1 MTGIPSLMQSENN
14 SDLTMLEE
22 VVVRN
27 LGLIANAALTPSPGL
42 TVITGETGAGKT
54 AMLGALRL
62 LIGEPAP
69 KGLIGPHADNADVSA
84 RFVTTIEHVARR
96 TITPN
101 RSKAYLDGAIGTASA
116 LRETIGPMVSIVG
129 QHDQHTITSS
139 VGVRHLL
146 DASLTTAEREDVDA
160 YATTWAEYE
169 AIREEADLLGT
180 DQRHLAREL
189 ETIRFQIAEIAD
201 SGFEPGDEELLR
213 DRAVKLRHADEL
225 ATAIDVAIERL
236 GDGEASAA
244 IEQGARAISG
254 AAALDPDLADLYTQI
269 TVLLTMLSDINAEIG
284 RYAADLE
291 VEPGLLEDTEQRV
304 ALLGSLKRKYGDS
317 LESILG
323 FLKDAE
329 IREDELASL
338 LASADDIN
346 ERLKTVTDSLGLAG
360 DVLRSTRQEAANRIA
375 STAVSHLKDLG
386 FNAPLVEI
394 SVTASEPTRS
404 GSDTAAVLFASDDN
418 LTPAPVASIA
428 SGGEL
433 SRLVL
438 ALTLASGGV
447 ETDVVAFD
455 EIDAGVGG
463 ETALAM
469 GLKLASLASSRQVLC
484 VTHLPQVAAFADR
497 HFVVS
502 RDGVSA
508 SISTVVDDQRT
519 EELSR
524 MLAGL
529 SSSDK
534 GKQHAAELLALAS
547 AAKTG

>member
-1 MTGIPSLMQSENN
+1 
-14 SDLTMLEE
+14 MLEE
-22 VVVRN
+22 VVVSN
-27 LGLIANAALTPSPGL
+27 LGLISNATLTPSAGL

-62 LIGEPAP
+62 LIGESAP
-69 KGLIGPHADNADVSA
+69 KGLIGPHADSADVSA
-84 RFVTTIEHVARR
+84 RFVATIEHVARR
-96 TITPN
+96 TITPG

-129 QHDQHTITSS
+129 QHDQHTITSTD
-139 VGVRHLL
+139 GVRRLL
-146 DASLTTAEREDVDA
+146 DASFTKSERKDVDA
-160 YATTWAEYE
+160 YADTWADYE
-169 AIREEADLLGT
+169 TIRDEADLLGT

-201 SGFEPGDEELLR
+201 AGFELGDDELLR
-213 DRAVKLRHADEL
+213 GRAIKLRHADEL

-236 GDGEASAA
+236 GDRGASAA

-254 AAALDPDLADLYTQI
+254 AAGLDANLADLHDQI
-269 TVLLTMLSDINAEIG
+269 SVLVTMLSDVNVEIV

-291 VEPGLLEDTEQRV
+291 VEPSLLEDTEQRV
-304 ALLGSLKRKYGDS
+304 ALLASLKRKYGDS
-317 LESILG
+317 LESIIG

-329 IREDELASL
+329 TREEELASL
-338 LASADDIN
+338 LASADGIN
-346 ERLKTVTDSLGLAG
+346 ERLETMASSLRLAG
-360 DVLRSTRQEAANRIA
+360 DALRSTRRKAADRIA
-375 STAVSHLKDLG
+375 TTAVSHLKDLG
-386 FNAPLVEI
+386 FNAPLIEI

-404 GSDTAAVLFASDDN
+404 GSDTVTVLFASDSS
-418 LTPAPVASIA
+418 LSPEPVASIA

-469 GLKLASLASSRQVLC
+469 GRKLASLASTRQVLC
-484 VTHLPQVAAFADR
+484 VTHLPQVAAFADE
-497 HFVVS
+497 HYVV
-502 RDGVSA
+502 RREGVSA
-508 SISTVVDDQRT
+508 TIVAVTGDQRT
-519 EELSR
+519 EEVSR

-534 GKQHAAELLALAS
+534 GKQHAEELLALAS
-547 AAKTG
+547 AEKAG

>member
-1 MTGIPSLMQSENN
+1 
-14 SDLTMLEE
+14 MLEE

-27 LGLIANAALTPSPGL
+27 LGLISSATLTPSPGL

-69 KGLIGPHADNADVSA
+69 KGLIGPNGDAADVSA
-84 RFVTTIEHVARR
+84 RFVASTEHVARR
-96 TITPN
+96 TVTPN
-101 RSKAYLDGAIGTASA
+101 RSKAYLDGAIATASA

-139 VGVRHLL
+139 DGVRHLL
-146 DASLTTAEREDVDA
+146 DSALTKAERKDIDSYTSA
-160 YATTWAEYE
+160 WTEYE
-169 AIREEADLLGT
+169 AIRSEADLLGA

-189 ETIRFQIAEIAD
+189 ETIRFQIGEIMD
-201 SGFEPGDEELLR
+201 SGFEVGDEELLR
-213 DRAVKLRHADEL
+213 DQAVKLRHADEL

-236 GDGEASAA
+236 GDTGASAS
-244 IEQGARAISG
+244 IDQGARAISG
-254 AAALDPDLADLYTQI
+254 AVALDPNLGDLHGQI
-269 TVLLTMLSDINAEIG
+269 GMLLTTLSDINAEIV

-291 VEPGLLEDTEQRV
+291 VEPIQLEETEQRV
-304 ALLGSLKRKYGDS
+304 ALLASLKRKYGDS
-317 LESILG
+317 LESIMG
-323 FLKDAE
+323 FRKDAE

-338 LASADDIN
+338 LASADDIKD
-346 ERLKTVTDSLGLAG
+346 RLDAVTGSLRVAG
-360 DVLRSTRQEAANRIA
+360 DTLRSTRQQAADRIA
-375 STAVSHLKDLG
+375 TTAVSHLRDLG
-386 FNAPLVEI
+386 FTAPVIDI
-394 SVTASEPTRS
+394 SVAPSPPTRS
-404 GSDTAAVLFASDDN
+404 GSDTVTVLFASDDS
-418 LTPAPVASIA
+418 LSPGPVASIA

-438 ALTLASGGV
+438 ALTLASGGA

-469 GLKLASLASSRQVLC
+469 GRKLASLALTRQVLC
-484 VTHLPQVAAFADR
+484 VTHLPQVAAFADE
-497 HFVVS
+497 HYVV
-502 RDGVSA
+502 RREGVSA
-508 SISTVVDDQRT
+508 TISAVLDGQRT

-534 GKQHAAELLALAS
+534 GKQHAEELLALAS
-547 AAKTG
+547 TAKTD